1 MVDAPLSNALPRL
14 DQPSRP
20 RGAGLLRLIG
30 VFKLFKGIFLIAAAI
45 SVFHLIHKDIA
56 EIIIQW
62 RDRLHLAPGNHLIEH
77 LLERALTVDKRQLVV
92 VGMVLLIYATMFLIE
107 GVGLLLLKHWAEW
120 MTVITTS
127 GLIPIEIFE
136 MIRRPSWLKAL
147 AMAVNIGIAIYLF
160 EHVRREAAE
169 GHGKHDINSI

>member
-1 MVDAPLSNALPRL
+1 MVDTPLSNALPRL
-14 DQPSRP
+14 DGPSRP

-30 VFKLFKGIFLIAAAI
+30 VFKLFKGVFLIAGAI
-45 SVFHLIHKDIA
+45 SVFNLIHKNIA
-56 EIIIQW
+56 EVIIRW

-77 LLERALTVDKRQLVV
+77 LLERVLTIDKRQLVV
-92 VGMVLLIYATMFLIE
+92 AGIVLLIYATMFLIE
-107 GVGLLLLKHWAEW
+107 GVGLLLLMHWAEW

-169 GHGKHDINSI
+169 GHRRREINSI